1 MEMENKPRRD
11 EKGRF
16 TKADGGDVKI
26 ARDGSG
32 DLGTMEITNDD
43 LKAVRKALERS
54 VRLPHGRL
62 QQRME

>member
-1 MEMENKPRRD
+1 MEMDRKPPRD

-16 TKADGGDVKI
+16 IKIDGGDLKI

-32 DLGTMEITNDD
+32 DLGTIVITNDD
-43 LKAVRKALERS
+43 LKAARKALERS
-54 VRLPHGRL
+54 MRLPHGRL